1 MCSIQTLSQRYHTI
15 TLSLYHNATTLC
27 RLLSSPADRAALQ
40 VSAPSIFQVS
50 ALVYQLFKATECGVR
65 FKTGAWQEADHCG
78 GFEEVN
84 HYCLV
89 VDVTSRAELL
99 ELQQDGKFSNVRVQ
113 YLALVN
119 VQGP

>member
-27 RLLSSPADRAALQ
+27 RLLSIPADRAALQ

-65 FKTGAWQEADHCG
+65 FKAGAWQEADHCG
-78 GFEEVN
+78 GFEEVDD
-84 HYCLV
+84 YCLV
-89 VDVTSRAELL
+89 VDIACRAELL
-99 ELQQDGKFSNVRVQ
+99 ELRQETEASQTSVYSEVQ
-113 YLALVN
+113 
-119 VQGP
+119 